1 MQPHAAGR
9 QRVGFGGEARRD
21 EAEREEHGP
30 PIDHRRCLQAMWP
43 TTDPSRLREETKTMA
58 VLSING
64 LSTPNDFPASP
75 FEALYKKLGGAYGG
89 RPEYDVL
96 VFGALNAITYRFHA
110 LAEYDRRFTASIN
123 AQGTDFGQP
132 SRYEQERD
140 LFGFFSNATSIF
152 DAFCFALFAVGALI
166 QPADFPLATDEDE
179 WKVNWGRTREAYR
192 RAFPADP
199 ILSVLENMAKDTA
212 LIKLR
217 TIRNILTHRGV
228 GGRALM
234 ATTGPSDRIPRLNI
248 SLDVRTTST
257 PRSQVAGL
265 LCFGLEAAHTFVESR
280 V

>member
-1 MQPHAAGR
+1 
-9 QRVGFGGEARRD
+9 
-21 EAEREEHGP
+21 
-30 PIDHRRCLQAMWP
+30 
-43 TTDPSRLREETKTMA
+43 MA

-64 LSTPNDFPASP
+64 LSTRNDFPASP

-96 VFGALNAITYRFHA
+96 VFGALNAIAYRFHA
-110 LAEYDRRFTASIN
+110 LAEYDRSFTASIN
-123 AQGTDFGQP
+123 AHGTDFGQP

-140 LFGFFSNATSIF
+140 LFGFFSNVNSVF

-166 QPADFPLATDEDE
+166 QPADFPLADE
-179 WKVNWGRTREAYR
+179 WKVNCGRTREAYR
-192 RAFPADP
+192 KAFPADP

-212 LIKLR
+212 LIELR

-234 ATTGPSDRIPRLNI
+234 ATTGPPASSDRIPRLNI
-248 SLDVRTTST
+248 PLDVTTTST
-257 PRSQVAGL
+257 RRSQVAGL
-265 LCFGLEAAHTFVESR
+265 LCFGLEAARKFVESR

>member
-1 MQPHAAGR
+1 
-9 QRVGFGGEARRD
+9 
-21 EAEREEHGP
+21 
-30 PIDHRRCLQAMWP
+30 
-43 TTDPSRLREETKTMA
+43 MA

-140 LFGFFSNATSIF
+140 LFGFFSNAHSVF

-179 WKVNWGRTREAYR
+179 QKVNWGGTRKAYR

-228 GGRALM
+228 RGRALM
-234 ATTGPSDRIPRLNI
+234 AITGPSASSDRIPRLHI